1 MYFYTYTLILP
12 KMNLQ
17 KAEYLK
23 KKNYSGQK
31 DPSVTVKQSHVTMI
45 LRSPG
50 CTNA

>member
-23 KKNYSGQK
+23 KKKIIQGRR
-31 DPSVTVKQSHVTMI
+31 I
-45 LRSPG
+45 LQ
-50 CTNA
+50 